1 MVIRS
6 KFSFQRKS
14 KTTTYYIT
22 ALSHEKNTSY
32 EKTQS
37 FVLDHLY
44 QLTSLSNMIFE
55 PYFENR
61 DENGMEMHKDGY
73 GTSTLAPQEFYNTG
87 WEKTLVKAQFEQEK

>member
-1 MVIRS
+1 
-6 KFSFQRKS
+6 
-14 KTTTYYIT
+14 
-22 ALSHEKNTSY
+22 
-32 EKTQS
+32 
-37 FVLDHLY
+37 
-44 QLTSLSNMIFE
+44 MIFE